1 MVASVCIGLGVT
13 SLWWALPA
21 IGFSFLAGLRTERV
35 RPAAV
40 VFAVLVTAGVLVVGA
55 VPSWIVRGLLFIAL
69 AVSTGMGPWL
79 LGRFWRQSQELV
91 RAGWERAE
99 RLEREQQL
107 IAEQARLRER
117 ARIAQDMHDALG
129 HDLSLIAL
137 RAGALKL
144 APDLAPPHR
153 EAVQEI
159 RAGAAAAV
167 DRLGEVIGI
176 LRDEDEGGGTSA
188 TRGPADSDIPHLVAE
203 AAAAGLDVRSDVT
216 GEPDGLPRATEH
228 AAYRVV
234 QEALTNAAK
243 HAPGAAVTVELAYS
257 AEGAR
262 VRVANGPAAVPT
274 VPGATVPASTV
285 PASSSP
291 APVPP
296 TPVSLAPVSPAP
308 AWSEPV
314 SPESVSTPRSATPTG
329 TISGAFTGP
338 FAGTSTAARGG
349 RPGPAPAV
357 PPTGGRGLVGLA
369 ERVRLAGGTFV
380 HGPRPDGGFEVVADL
395 PRRTAGPVAPPP
407 AAPPSPVRELRQAR
421 RRVGRT
427 LAAVVLVPLATAVL
441 LIVVLRVWTLYVV
454 SLSVL
459 DPEVYASL
467 RVGQDQASVERV
479 LPGHRLPYHPPSGPS
494 TPAPP
499 SGEGVSCAYYAITA
513 QLFVDRSGDAYRLCF
528 QDSRLVSRD
537 MLAS

>member
-1 MVASVCIGLGVT
+1 MRMSGAALPVVASVCIGLGVT

-21 IGFSFLAGLRTERV
+21 IGFSFLAGLRMERV

-40 VFAVLVTAGVLVVGA
+40 VFAVLVAAGVLVVGA
-55 VPSWIVRGLLFIAL
+55 VPSWIVLGLRFVAL

-107 IAEQARLRER
+107 VAEQARLRER

-176 LRDEDEGGGTSA
+176 LRDGDESGA
-188 TRGPADSDIPHLVAE
+188 AARAAHGPADSDIPHLVAE
-203 AAAAGLDVRSDVT
+203 AAAAGLDVRSEIT
-216 GEPDGLPRATEH
+216 GEPDGLTRATEH

-243 HAPGAAVTVELAYS
+243 HAPRAAVTVEVAYS
-257 AEGAR
+257 ADGAR
-262 VRVANGPAAVPT
+262 LRVANGPGPVPAAVP
-274 VPGATVPASTV
+274 VPG
-285 PASSSP
+285 P
-291 APVPP
+291 APVPA
-296 TPVSLAPVSPAP
+296 SAPMPAP
-308 AWSEPV
+308 APALTVARATGSAPA
-314 SPESVSTPRSATPTG
+314 STPRGATPTG
-329 TISGAFTGP
+329 TFTGAFV
-338 FAGTSTAARGG
+338 GTSAAPAG
-349 RPGPAPAV
+349 RSASTPAV

-369 ERVRLAGGTFV
+369 ERVRLAGGTFA
-380 HGPRPDGGFEVVADL
+380 HGARPDGGFEVEATL
-395 PRRTAGPVAPPP
+395 PRRAAGPVPLPP
-407 AAPPSPVRELRQAR
+407 AAPSSPVRELRRAR

-427 LAAVVLVPLATAVL
+427 LAAVVLVPLGTAVL
-441 LIVVLRVWTLYVV
+441 LTVALRVWTLYVV

-459 DPEVYASL
+459 DPEVYAAL
-467 RVGQDQASVERV
+467 QMGQDQASVERL
-479 LPGHRLPYHPPSGPS
+479 LPGHRLPYRPPSGPA

-499 SGEGVSCAYYAITA
+499 PGEGVSCVYYAITA
-513 QLFVDRSGDAYRLCF
+513 QLFVDRAGDAYRLCF

-537 MLAS
+537 VLVS